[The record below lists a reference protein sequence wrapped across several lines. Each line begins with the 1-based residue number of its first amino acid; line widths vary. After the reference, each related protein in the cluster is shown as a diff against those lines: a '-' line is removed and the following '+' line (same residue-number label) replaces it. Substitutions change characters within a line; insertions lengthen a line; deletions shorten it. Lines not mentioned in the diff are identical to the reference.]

1 MDKLLDMIRDSIY
14 VSKLDLKY
22 HFTKITES
30 DKDNFDKTV
39 MTLDH
44 FGKFVRISV
53 GDKISNRE

>member
-1 MDKLLDMIRDSIY
+1 MERLLDIIRDSIY
-14 VSKLDLKY
+14 VSKLDLKQQ
-22 HFTKITES
+22 FTKLTES
-30 DKDNFDKTV
+30 DKDNFDKAV